1 MAVELPYCSTAEEVF
16 CTQAI
21 KGGASPFPVSLVS
34 YRHHFTFSCSP
45 HKDKSY
51 FVKMSDEGKLF
62 IGGLSFETNEDS
74 LAAAFGKYGTI
85 EKVDVIRDKETG
97 RSRGFGFVKY
107 DNVEDAKDAL
117 DAMNG
122 KTLDGRAIRVDEA
135 GKGGRSRGGFSSGPR
150 GGRFNSGGRGGRGR
164 GFSSRGEYYNQTN
177 SLFFSLSFVC
187 NICSVHLGGSYGD
200 RSYGDRSYG
209 DRSFG
214 GGDRSFGGGG
224 YRSGGYSSG
233 GYRDNRGQG
242 GYGDR
247 SGSYRDSY
255 DSYG

>member
-1 MAVELPYCSTAEEVF
+1 
-16 CTQAI
+16 
-21 KGGASPFPVSLVS
+21 
-34 YRHHFTFSCSP
+34 
-45 HKDKSY
+45 
-51 FVKMSDEGKLF
+51 MSDEGKLF

-164 GFSSRGEYYNQTN
+164 GFSRG
-177 SLFFSLSFVC
+177 
-187 NICSVHLGGSYGD
+187 GGSYGD

-255 DSYG
+255 DSYGKHLLCD

>member
-1 MAVELPYCSTAEEVF
+1 
-16 CTQAI
+16 
-21 KGGASPFPVSLVS
+21 
-34 YRHHFTFSCSP
+34 
-45 HKDKSY
+45 
-51 FVKMSDEGKLF
+51 MSDEGKLF

-135 GKGGRSRGGFSSGPR
+135 GKGGRSRGGFGSGPR
-150 GGRFNSGGRGGRGR
+150 GGGYNS
-164 GFSSRGEYYNQTN
+164 
-177 SLFFSLSFVC
+177 
-187 NICSVHLGGSYGD
+187 D

-214 GGDRSFGGGG
+214 GGDRSFGGG
-224 YRSGGYSSG
+224 YRSGGGGGGGYSSG

-247 SGSYRDSY
+247 SGSYRDGY

>member
-1 MAVELPYCSTAEEVF
+1 
-16 CTQAI
+16 
-21 KGGASPFPVSLVS
+21 
-34 YRHHFTFSCSP
+34 
-45 HKDKSY
+45 
-51 FVKMSDEGKLF
+51 MSDEGKLF
-62 IGGLSFETNEDS
+62 IGGLSFDTNEDT
-74 LAAAFGKYGTI
+74 LAAAFGKYGSI
-85 EKVDVIRDKETG
+85 EKVDVIRDRETG

-107 DNVEDAKDAL
+107 DNAEDAKDAL

-135 GKGGRSRGGFSSGPR
+135 GKGGGRSRGGGGGGYSSGPR
-150 GGRFNSGGRGGRGR
+150 GGGRFSGGSRGRGGG
-164 GFSSRGEYYNQTN
+164 YN
-177 SLFFSLSFVC
+177 
-187 NICSVHLGGSYGD
+187 D

-214 GGDRSFGGGG
+214 GERSFGGSGG
-224 YRSGGYSSG
+224 YRSGGGGGGYSSSG

-247 SGSYRDSY
+247 SGSYRDGY

>member
-1 MAVELPYCSTAEEVF
+1 
-16 CTQAI
+16 
-21 KGGASPFPVSLVS
+21 
-34 YRHHFTFSCSP
+34 
-45 HKDKSY
+45 
-51 FVKMSDEGKLF
+51 MSDEGKLF
-62 IGGLSFETNEDS
+62 IGGLSFETNEES

-117 DAMNG
+117 EAMNG

-150 GGRFNSGGRGGRGR
+150 GSRFSGSRGRGGG
-164 GFSSRGEYYNQTN
+164 YN
-177 SLFFSLSFVC
+177 
-187 NICSVHLGGSYGD
+187 GD
-200 RSYGDRSYG
+200 RGYGDRSYG

-214 GGDRSFGGGG
+214 GGDRNFGGGG
-224 YRSGGYSSG
+224 YRSGGYSSS
-233 GYRDNRGQG
+233 GYRENRGQG

-247 SGSYRDSY
+247 SGSYRDGY
-255 DSYG
+255 DSYATHE